1 MNKQNN
7 FFALLDLNLQIEEK
21 KERNYNTM
29 VKYKNVFDA
38 LSWLSDKKLFT

>member
-38 LSWLSDKKLFT
+38 LS